1 MTPLGCAPV
10 WHPPPWNSAKTGH
23 KSTKSQKK
31 YLYSITA
38 FSGLTPQIPRVLFTD
53 TSEHIHFFYF
63 FSFFLFSTI
72 YLLVPCGRLS
82 WPVSAFECT
91 LKQHLVSYRSI
102 RRRRQISGALHT
114 PSDSMEQQGHWGI
127 HLHQPSPPMYRVG
140 QNETGSFSCVVAETA
155 TFLLVTLPN
164 IDRFK
169 KSLTDFAIN
178 LS

>member
-10 WHPPPWNSAKTGH
+10 WHPPPWNSAKTGQIDQITKKNICTASQH
-23 KSTKSQKK
+23 FLDWLHRFPVYCLPTLLSISTF
-31 YLYSITA
+31 L
-38 FSGLTPQIPRVLFTD
+38 L
-53 TSEHIHFFYF
+53 F

-72 YLLVPCGRLS
+72 YLLVLCGRLS

-102 RRRRQISGALHT
+102 IRRRQISGALHT
-114 PSDSMEQQGHWGI
+114 PSDSTEQQGHWGI

-140 QNETGSFSCVVAETA
+140 QNETGSFSCVVAETT